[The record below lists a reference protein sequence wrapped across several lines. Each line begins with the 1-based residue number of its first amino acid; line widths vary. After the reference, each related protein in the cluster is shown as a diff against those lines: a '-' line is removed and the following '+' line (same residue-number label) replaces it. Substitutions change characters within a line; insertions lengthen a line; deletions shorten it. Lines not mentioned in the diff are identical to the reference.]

1 MYIVSTLECTS
12 RIFKILSNV
21 PNIIPNSAW
30 RAQPS
35 PLPLYDKIIHSS
47 ETFPRLY
54 GARSTTASLT
64 AATCNDATVYHL
76 S

>member
-1 MYIVSTLECTS
+1 MVLTYSKLCLASTTL
-12 RIFKILSNV
+12 
-21 PNIIPNSAW
+21 P
-30 RAQPS
+30 
-35 PLPLYDKIIHSS
+35 PLYDKIIHSS

-76 S
+76 SEVFSTAM